1 MTDGRRSGLDWVD
14 VMIHAGVTFA
24 LAAAAAG
31 AARQDEGIVIGLVVA
46 ASLVILGWRRSRAP
60 RQGPGTESGE
70 FRGERLA
77 ELEQRM
83 LELEGQQGRMLELE
97 ERLDFTE
104 RMLAQQRET
113 PRVGP
118 GER

>member
-1 MTDGRRSGLDWVD
+1 
-14 VMIHAGVTFA
+14 
-24 LAAAAAG
+24 
-31 AARQDEGIVIGLVVA
+31 
-46 ASLVILGWRRSRAP
+46 
-60 RQGPGTESGE
+60 
-70 FRGERLA
+70 
-77 ELEQRM
+77 M